1 MFERFTNFADGFDL
15 RPARRIPGLGWQ
27 YQIHYCHGGGE
38 SSSAST
44 ETETNQQTTVQGGAA
59 GSTQNTI
66 GAGANYTGAGG
77 MTLGTS
83 AGNINI
89 TQQDVDSGL
98 IQTIAGN
105 GQAVLTAALTAN
117 GNVTENADILA
128 NNATANALALGAE
141 TTGNALASNNAV
153 TANADT
159 LASNAVLGAETS
171 AEASA
176 AVANDAI
183 ISANNSQNSA
193 LGFGSE
199 VVSSSLDFATKVSN
213 NAAANNAESL
223 TFAGNA
229 LNAALTANTSLA
241 TNTVNTVAVTSA
253 AATEQAQSEEG
264 AIAADFAQIVANNT
278 AQTTAAESENLSG
291 SSAIQPVVVAS
302 ADKSSTWEAYA
313 VIGGVL
319 LSLFVFFKSKGKAA

>member
-1 MFERFTNFADGFDL
+1 MFERFNNFDDGFDL
-15 RPARRIPGLGWQ
+15 RPARHIPGLGWQ
-27 YQIHYCHGGGE
+27 YQIHYCHNHGE
-38 SSSAST
+38 SSSSST

-59 GSTQNTI
+59 GSTQNTM
-66 GAGANYTGAGG
+66 GAGATYTGAGG

-128 NNATANALALGAE
+128 NNAT
-141 TTGNALASNNAV
+141 T
-153 TANADT
+153 NADT
-159 LASNAVLGAETS
+159 LASNAVLGAENS

-176 AVANDAI
+176 SVASAAI
-183 ISANNSQNSA
+183 ISANDSQTSA

-199 VVSSSLDFATKVSN
+199 VVGSSLDFATKVSD

-223 TFAGNA
+223 TLAGNA

-241 TNTVNTVAVTSA
+241 DNTINTVAVTSA
-253 AATEQAQSEEG
+253 ATAEQAQAEEG
-264 AIAADFAQIVANNT
+264 AIASDFAQIVANNT
-278 AQTTAAESENLSG
+278 YQTTAAESENLSG

-302 ADKSSTWEAYA
+302 SDKTATWEAYA

-319 LSLFVFFKSKGKAA
+319 LSLFVFFKSKGKSS